1 MKFLKLALISVIAFY
16 LLIWGMSAV
25 LPKVNVMSRVLNMA
39 GDKDSIESKIESKQ
53 IQFKSWLTNNNDSI
67 EVQTAKTSF
76 YENNLF
82 NADRQPD
89 ADTIYFD
96 MRYRERS
103 IVKGGLG
110 LYQLSRDSTTV
121 QLFYVF
127 HSSWYKPWQ
136 KMAGM
141 LNEAKYGNQMDQ
153 ALQKLK
159 QEVEK

>member
-1 MKFLKLALISVIAFY
+1 MRFIKLALISVIAFY
-16 LLIWGMSAV
+16 LLIWGMSGL

-39 GDKDSIESKIESKQ
+39 GSKDSIGAKIESRR
-53 IQFKSWLTNNNDSI
+53 IPFKSWLTNNNDSI

-82 NADRQPD
+82 NADRQPN

-110 LYQLSRDSTTV
+110 LYQLSSDSTTV
-121 QLFYVF
+121 QL
-127 HSSWYKPWQ
+127 
-136 KMAGM
+136 
-141 LNEAKYGNQMDQ
+141 
-153 ALQKLK
+153 
-159 QEVEK
+159 

>member
-1 MKFLKLALISVIAFY
+1 MRFIKLALISVIAFY

-25 LPKVNVMSRVLNMA
+25 LPKVNVMSRVINMA
-39 GDKDSIESKIESKQ
+39 GDKDSIDAKISSRE
-53 IQFKSWLTNNNDSI
+53 IPFKSWLTNNNDSI
-67 EVQTAKTSF
+67 EVKTARTSF

-82 NADRQPD
+82 NADRQPG

-96 MRYRERS
+96 MRYRDRS

-110 LYQLSRDSTTV
+110 LYQLSQDSATV

-141 LNEAKYGNQMDQ
+141 INEAKYGNQMDQ
-153 ALQKLK
+153 ALQMLK
-159 QEVEK
+159 REVEK